1 MKEDAPKRARDARSA
16 SFVGSFPGALP
27 ALGLPEIAFAGRSN
41 VGKSSAINALL
52 GRKGLARTS
61 NTPGRTQHVNLY
73 TVGEACVFA
82 DLPGYGYAAVP
93 EAVRAKWKPMV
104 EGYLA
109 DRKELVLVVV
119 LIDVR
124 RDAQA
129 MDGELLYGLAELR
142 IPSLAIAT
150 KCDKLGKQQLARQL
164 AALRKDLHVPAG
176 QPIRFSAETGDGR
189 DEVWTAIEDA
199 IAAGPPTSR

>member
-1 MKEDAPKRARDARSA
+1 MRARDSGSVA
-16 SFVGSFPGALP
+16 SFVGSFPAALP

-61 NTPGRTQHVNLY
+61 NMPGRTQHVNLY
-73 TVGEACVFA
+73 TVGESCVFA
-82 DLPGYGYAAVP
+82 DLPGYGFAAVP
-93 EAVRAKWKPMV
+93 EAVRARWKPMV
-104 EGYLA
+104 ESYLA
-109 DRKELVLVVV
+109 ERRELVLVVV
-119 LIDVR
+119 LLDVR

-142 IPSLAIAT
+142 IPSLAVAT
-150 KCDKLGKQQLARQL
+150 KCDKLGKQQRARQL
-164 AALRKDLHVPAG
+164 GALRKDLHLPAG
-176 QPIRFSAETGDGR
+176 QPIQFSAESGEGR

-199 IAAGPPTSR
+199 IAAGPPAR